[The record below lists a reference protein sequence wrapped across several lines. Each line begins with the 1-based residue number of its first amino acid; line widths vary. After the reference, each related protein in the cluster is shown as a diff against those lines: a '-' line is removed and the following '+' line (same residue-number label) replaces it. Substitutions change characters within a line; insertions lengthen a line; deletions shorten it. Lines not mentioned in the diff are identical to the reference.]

1 MKNKMLLTLKIHEQG
16 NGNGIVKSKTNK
28 EISAEEF
35 ERCFVYILKTYIKTY
50 RKMFVDDENEYLAS
64 IVAGLGKAIY
74 NKETLQ
80 AMAFC
85 LNDIAQ
91 LVEEDNE
98 EEWRNG
104 K

>member
-1 MKNKMLLTLKIHEQG
+1 MENKTLLTLEICEQG
-16 NGNGIVKSKTNK
+16 DCNGIVKSETNK

-50 RKMFVDDENEYLAS
+50 REMFADDENEYLAS

-91 LVEEDNE
+91 LVEEEDNE
-98 EEWRNG
+98 EE
-104 K
+104 